1 MATDYLSAL
10 NAGSGLNV
18 TQIVDALV
26 DAERVPKQ
34 KKIDEAKDTATVKIS
49 ALGSLKN
56 ELSVFQTNT
65 AALDGQIGL
74 ALSSS
79 TSNVTLSRTDSS
91 LASEFSHTINVASI
105 ATGQV
110 LNFDNGGSGF
120 SSTTGDIGIDSLTI
134 DLGTW
139 AAGPAFTGNGTSSTL
154 SLTTGATSL
163 TDVRDAINNAAI
175 GVTASIIEVSTGSY
189 SLMVKS
195 PEGAEN
201 AMRIT
206 TSLSGAAV
214 NVMKYDPENTGSF
227 ADTASEVVSAS
238 DAAFTIDGIAVT
250 RSSNTITDLFSGI
263 TLELDNVS
271 ASDMGTDQVISSR
284 YSETDAL
291 ATLETVVS
299 EINYLLSF
307 LKEQSK
313 PGTNGEDG
321 GPLHGDHF
329 IRYTENKIKNLTS
342 TAIAGYDDDEIYLS
356 SFGVVTELDG
366 TLSIDETRFREYFD
380 SNPEHFAAVT
390 TSMIRTGDAG
400 VTGSAPTDLFTPGV
414 YGFALSGGAATLTDS
429 DGTSENMSA
438 GTNRYG
444 YAGDTIG
451 ATGLLLDTSKASANT
466 NVYMGRSIMQTL
478 SKYIDDVLM
487 LNGDIDEK
495 IYNLEDDIDSLV
507 EEQEALDLQIA
518 NQRAIYVEKFT
529 AMQTAVSSFKK
540 TGEFLDNLIKSWN
553 SSN

>member
-34 KKIDEAKDTATVKIS
+34 KKIDEEKEAATVQIS

-65 AALDGQIGL
+65 AAVDGQIGL

-91 LASEFSHTINVASI
+91 LASEFSHTMNVSSI
-105 ATGQV
+105 ANGQV
-110 LNFDNGGSGF
+110 LNFNNGGSGF
-120 SSTTGDIGIDSLTI
+120 SSTTADIGIDSLTI

-139 AAGPAFTGNGTSSTL
+139 SAGPAFTANGTSSTF
-154 SLTTGATSL
+154 SLTAGATSL
-163 TDVRDAINNAAI
+163 TDVRDAINNSSI

-189 SLMVKS
+189 SLMIKS
-195 PEGAEN
+195 PEGAAN
-201 AMRIT
+201 AMRVT
-206 TSLSGAAV
+206 TSLSGSAV
-214 NVMKYDPENTGSF
+214 DVMKYDPENTGSF
-227 ADTASEVVSAS
+227 ADTATQVVSAS
-238 DAAFTIDGIAVT
+238 DASFTIDGIAVT

-263 TLELDNVS
+263 TVELDDVS
-271 ASDMGTDQVISSR
+271 ASDLGTDQTISSR

-291 ATLETVVS
+291 GVLETVVS

-307 LKEQSK
+307 LREQSK
-313 PGTNGEDG
+313 PGANGEDG
-321 GPLHGDHF
+321 GPLNGDHF

-342 TAIAGYDDDEIYLS
+342 TAIKGYDDEDIYLS
-356 SFGVVTELDG
+356 SFGVVTNLDG
-366 TLSIDETRFREYFD
+366 TLTVDETRFRDYFEA
-380 SNPEHFAAVT
+380 NPEHFAAVT
-390 TSMIRTGDAG
+390 TSMVRTGDAG

-414 YGFALSGGAATLTDS
+414 YDFSLPAATLTDS
-429 DGTSENMSA
+429 NGTTVNMSA

-444 YAGDTIG
+444 YADKAIG
-451 ATGLLLDTSKASANT
+451 ATGLLLDTNKATVDTS
-466 NVYMGRSIMQTL
+466 VYMGRSIMNTL
-478 SKYIDDVLM
+478 SKYIDDVLT
-487 LNGDIDEK
+487 LNGDIDTK
-495 IYNLEDDIDSLV
+495 IYKLEDDLDSLV
-507 EEQEALDLQIA
+507 DEQETLDSQMA
-518 NQRAIYVEKFT
+518 NQRTLYVEKFT
-529 AMQTAVSSFKK
+529 AMETAVASFKK

>member
-18 TQIVDALV
+18 NQIVDALV

-34 KKIDEAKDTATVKIS
+34 QKIDDAKETATVKIS

-79 TSNVTLSRTDSS
+79 TSNVKLSRTDSS
-91 LASEFSHTINVASI
+91 LASEFSHTINVSSI
-105 ATGQV
+105 AAGQV

-120 SSTTGDIGIDSLTI
+120 SSTTADIGIDNLTI
-134 DLGTW
+134 DFGTW
-139 AAGPAFTGNGTSSTL
+139 GAGPAFTSNGTSSSL
-154 SLTTGATSL
+154 SLTTGATALS
-163 TDVRDAINNAAI
+163 DVRDAINNAAI

-214 NVMKYDPENTGSF
+214 GVIKYDPENTGSF
-227 ADTASEVVSAS
+227 ADTATEVVSAS
-238 DAAFTIDGIAVT
+238 DAAFTIDGISVT

-271 ASDMGTDQVISSR
+271 ASDMGTNQVISSR

-342 TAIAGYDDDEIYLS
+342 TAIAGYDDEEIYLS

-400 VTGSAPTDLFTPGV
+400 VTGSAPTDFFTPGV
-414 YGFALSGGAATLTDS
+414 YGFALSGGTATLTDS
-429 DGTSENMSA
+429 GGTTENMSA

-444 YAGDTIG
+444 YSSDTIG
-451 ATGLLLDTSKASANT
+451 ATGLLLDTSKTSVNT

-495 IYNLEDDIDSLV
+495 IYNLEDDVDSLV
-507 EEQEALDLQIA
+507 EEQEALDQQIA
-518 NQRAIYVEKFT
+518 SQRAIYVEKFT